1 MPQLVITSSGRLLL
15 ALVIV
20 TAATIGSTRPME
32 TPAALITMP
41 AIPELILAPDQSERR
56 PGPEFWARRQGD

>member
-20 TAATIGSTRPME
+20 TAATLGSTRPMA
-32 TPAALITMP
+32 TAAVLVALP

-56 PGPEFWARRQGD
+56 PGPEFRARRQGD